1 MFTKDLQELRNKQ
14 TEMDNIVE
22 ELQLFNCRITE
33 PEEQINELENRMV
46 DITATEPNIKKKKKK
61 ERKKRNEDN
70 LRDLWNNI
78 KNTKFIL

>member
-46 DITATEPNIKKKKKK
+46 DITATEPNIKKKKK